1 MMVSHVHP
9 SKTFFLYFICIN
21 RLQANTNPLYKL
33 YAEKSALF
41 SVIFRLKA
49 AR

>member
-21 RLQANTNPLYKL
+21 RHQANINQL

>member
-9 SKTFFLYFICIN
+9 SKTFFLYLICIN
-21 RLQANTNPLYKL
+21 RHQANINQL